1 MRKLFAAILAIAM
14 IFTLCAC
21 GSGDG
26 DEKERD
32 CGIFITVEADD
43 VYTVSCATD
52 SGSESSTNADGESP
66 LEQGTVLHFDFAG
79 DAAEGKDPAEIKY
92 TVCAFDENLD
102 IIAEGSFKDD
112 FSNMAKYNLVITED
126 HHILYEGQAFTSGG
140 DIFVSYTDASPSADV
155 SVMSA
160 SVSMPAR
167 PDAAKAINTAIG
179 AYNDTFCGEQ
189 YNASKEAYEKG
200 IEDGATPAL
209 EPFSMNR
216 TVRVMRGDSA
226 VLSFR
231 MADRTNHGSI
241 TELSIVTHNFNS
253 QTGAELSISDIAV
266 DADKF
271 TDYCAERVLVATTE
285 EERFLTESMIFVEGY
300 TDNIRALISD
310 GHWYFSSEGLVIA
323 ANPGDIS
330 TNFYEFVIPYE
341 DLTDVLKEDYFPAEL
356 EGDYGNI
363 ALQLSKNIDISALN
377 LIGDSP
383 DTSINSMVMTAAG
396 NVYDINVYTGKYNAD
411 TGSFTLDRQIIFCSD
426 MMRGAA
432 IAINRAPAESSPD
445 LIVSF
450 TCPDGTVRKLLV
462 SADTANSGLL
472 IMDLEGGNEG
482 IVVNGSIS
490 YDLNGDGAEESI
502 KLQSGDA
509 VSLAVDSES
518 AATEIKSDA
527 VLRLYDL
534 NGDGMMELYLSGKLE
549 SGESVTYCYLFS
561 EKLAVA
567 GEAIP
572 GAVNEFNGNRLFALA
587 ELDVLGH
594 HSANVAYY
602 YDLSANCLAVMN
614 GFEYIFDGDE
624 TVTTTV
630 AMALKDGT
638 SIPANTALQLK
649 ATDGSSY
656 VKVSTAAGVSG
667 VLSIAK
673 DTMGQWTVNGQPASV
688 CFKEL
693 A

>member
-43 VYTVSCATD
+43 IYTVSCATD
-52 SGSESSTNADGESP
+52 SGSESSSNADGESP
-66 LEQGTVLHFDFAG
+66 LEQGAVLHFDFAG

-140 DIFVSYTDASPSADV
+140 DIFVSYTDASPSADI

-160 SVSMPAR
+160 SVAMPAR
-167 PDAAKAINTAIG
+167 PDAAKAINAAIG

-189 YNASKEAYEKG
+189 YSANKEAYEKG
-200 IEDGATPAL
+200 IADGATPAL
-209 EPFSMNR
+209 ESFSMNR
-216 TVRVMRGDSA
+216 TVRVMRGDGA

-231 MADRTNHGSI
+231 MADRTSIGSI
-241 TELSIVTHNFNS
+241 TDLSIVTHNFNS
-253 QTGAELSISDIAV
+253 QTGEELSINSIAK
-266 DADKF
+266 DSTKF
-271 TDYCAERVLVATTE
+271 TEFCAERVLVATTE
-285 EERFLTESMIFVEGY
+285 EERFLTDSMIFVEGY

-330 TNFYEFVIPYE
+330 TGFYEFVIPYD
-341 DLTDVLKEDYFPAEL
+341 DLTDVLKEEYFPAEL
-356 EGDYGNI
+356 DGDYGNI
-363 ALQLSKNIDISALN
+363 ALQLSKNIDISALS
-377 LIGDSP
+377 LIGDAP
-383 DTSINSMVMTAAG
+383 DASINSMIMTAAG
-396 NVYDINVYTGKYNAD
+396 NVYDINVYTGKYNSNI
-411 TGSFTLDRQIIFCSD
+411 GSFTLDRQILFCSD

-432 IAINRAPAESSPD
+432 IAINRAPADVSPD

-450 TCPDGTVRKLLV
+450 TCPDGSVRKLLV
-462 SADTANSGLL
+462 SADTANGGLL
-472 IMDLEGGNEG
+472 VMDLEGGNEG
-482 IVVNGSIS
+482 IVVNGSMS
-490 YDLNGDGAEESI
+490 YDLNGDGIEESV
-502 KLQSGDA
+502 KLQSGDTVSVA
-509 VSLAVDSES
+509 VESES
-518 AATEIKSDA
+518 GATEIKSDA
-527 VLRLYDL
+527 ALRLYDL

-549 SGESVTYCYLFS
+549 NGEAVTYCFVYS
-561 EKLAVA
+561 EKLTSA
-567 GEAIP
+567 GEAIS
-572 GAVNEFNGNRLFALA
+572 GAVNEFNGNRLFAFA

-594 HSANVAYY
+594 HAANAAYY
-602 YDLSANCLAVMN
+602 FDSSANCLAVMN
-614 GFEYIFDGDE
+614 GFEYIFEGEE
-624 TVTTTV
+624 TLTTTV

-638 SIPANTALQLK
+638 SIPANTVLQLK

-656 VKVSTAAGVSG
+656 VKVSTDAGVGG
-667 VLSIAK
+667 VLSVSK
-673 DTMGQWTVNGQPASV
+673 DAMGQWTVNGQPASV